1 MPTQTDQ
8 NSALEGGFLF
18 HLTED
23 PEQNVNLIH
32 ALPQE
37 EKRMIALLKQ
47 KMIEADAPEEQWIEW
62 DFHGRI
68 TKKSGRVPDFS
79 IL

>member
-1 MPTQTDQ
+1 MPTHMREFFSKERVKTGKAGFASTISPINLPVLRMPTQTDQ

-32 ALPQE
+32 ALPQ
-37 EKRMIALLKQ
+37 R
-47 KMIEADAPEEQWIEW
+47 
-62 DFHGRI
+62 
-68 TKKSGRVPDFS
+68 KKSG
-79 IL
+79 